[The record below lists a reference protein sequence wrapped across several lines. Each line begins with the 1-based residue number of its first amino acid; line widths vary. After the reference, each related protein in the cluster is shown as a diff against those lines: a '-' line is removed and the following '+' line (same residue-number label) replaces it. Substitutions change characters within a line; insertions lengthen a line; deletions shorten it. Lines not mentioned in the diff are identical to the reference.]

1 MTKNIKFLLVFL
13 FFIAIISISCSKSED
28 PTADNKK
35 DDTNKSKFANFN
47 KKGNFQM
54 PALPVTV
61 KEIISGTTAATL
73 TTSGRFISE
82 RKAQVICEISEKVTE
97 IHYEIGDFVEENAVM
112 LTLDHEELKLEVKRA
127 EFEVEQVNNQLKK
140 SELLYN
146 KAYAEFDKAQ
156 KIYETDPGIY
166 TEEEIKNFKHTADSQ
181 KVDVDSQKISLKKV
195 KLAQTEAERKLKN
208 TQVKAPISG
217 IVVAKFVE
225 ENENVGTNQKVFEI
239 ESTDELKVEV
249 ELTEVEANKVF
260 VGQNAVLMNS
270 NGSFVFFG
278 QVTRIAPKV
287 DETKGLLKITLNV
300 FAWKQWRLT
309 SLNSTL
315 QTLRTTT
322 LPLPSMLPNCDFPV
336 LGGVM
341 LLRPGMFVNV
351 HIALSL
357 HKDVVMVP
365 KDAVNYDQ
373 DRPYIFIVGKD
384 MKARKQY
391 LTLDHEFSTT
401 DAVEVIEGLEIGE
414 LVVIRQSD
422 LKNGSLVQIINGK

>member
-1 MTKNIKFLLVFL
+1 MRLLTKKTRTVV
-13 FFIAIISISCSKSED
+13 ISITSLID
-28 PTADNKK
+28 VVLLLLI
-35 DDTNKSKFANFN
+35 FF
-47 KKGNFQM
+47 M
-54 PALPVTV
+54 
-61 KEIISGTTAATL
+61 L
-73 TTSGRFISE
+73 TTN
-82 RKAQVICEISEKVTE
+82 
-97 IHYEIGDFVEENAVM
+97 FVEQPGM
-112 LTLDHEELKLEVKRA
+112 KLDLP
-127 EFEVEQVNNQLKK
+127 
-140 SELLYN
+140 
-146 KAYAEFDKAQ
+146 
-156 KIYETDPGIY
+156 ETES
-166 TEEEIKNFKHTADSQ
+166 T
-181 KVDVDSQKISLKKV
+181 
-195 KLAQTEAERKLKN
+195 
-208 TQVKAPISG
+208 
-217 IVVAKFVE
+217 
-225 ENENVGTNQKVFEI
+225 VG
-239 ESTDELKVEV
+239 ESTDELTVEV
-249 ELTEVEANKVF
+249 ELTEVEANKIF

-300 FAWKQWRLT
+300 FSWKQCRLS

-315 QTLRTTT
+315 QTLRTSTF
-322 LPLPSMLPNCDFPV
+322 PLPSVIPNCDFPV

-373 DRPYIFIVGKD
+373 DRPYVCVISKD

-401 DAVEVIEGLEIGE
+401 DAVEVIEGLEVGE